1 MPTLSMTAFKGA
13 VAKGPL
19 APVYVFHG
27 ADDHLKDLWVRRV
40 IEAATDAGTRDFNLE
55 VLRGGE
61 CDAGR
66 LAGALDAL
74 PMLAERR
81 VVVLRDPGALK
92 KAVQPRLLAYLKQPA
107 TETVLLLVVP
117 AGDAPAAPW
126 TAAASVVEFRAL
138 EGEDLVK
145 WIVHQTTTACG
156 GTILPEAAA
165 LLAAYGGSDLSL
177 LDGELKKLVAY
188 TAGAPIDAAA
198 VEAVTGVRPGHTVG
212 DFLDA
217 VARRDTATALA
228 LVEDALAQPK
238 SSGVTLVMALATQ
251 TLAIGWGLAARART
265 LGVATRERVL
275 HAPQGIGRGVHGT
288 ILGRCRE
295 VLGAPPRQVVPS
307 RRRSCARAAAAGRP
321 CDERHQG
328 LERGAAPAVARA
340 GTRRGPESHAGRG
353 MTVRALRSVRTVL
366 SLLTLVCS
374 ASLAA
379 QSASTPALDSAIAR
393 ARRLVNEGAGAVGRS
408 VVDSVLARVTPG
420 SPDEATILYWRATL
434 AESWEAAQ
442 QDYLRLMLEFD
453 GSALAGEA
461 MLRLAQG

>member
-40 IEAATDAGTRDFNLE
+40 IEAATDVGTRDFNLE

-92 KAVQPRLLAYLKQPA
+92 KAVQPRLLTYLTQPA
-107 TETVLLLVVP
+107 AETVLLLVVP

-126 TAAASVVEFRAL
+126 TAAANVVEFRAL

-145 WIVHQTTTACG
+145 WIVHQTTTVCG
-156 GTILPEAAA
+156 GTILPEAAT

-177 LDGELKKLVAY
+177 LDGELRKLVAY
-188 TAGAPIDAAA
+188 TAGAPIDTAA

-217 VARRDTATALA
+217 VARRDTATALT

-251 TLAIGWGLAARART
+251 TLAIGWGLAARARGLPAQRLESEFFALLKGSGGAYT
-265 LGVATRERVL
+265 GQSWGDAVTCWARHLSKWSAADVD
-275 HAPQGIGRGVHGT
+275 RGLEQLRQADRAMKDTKVSSEAQ
-288 ILGRCRE
+288 LLRSL
-295 VLGAPPRQVVPS
+295 VLGLAAVPKA
-307 RRRSCARAAAAGRP
+307 ARPA
-321 CDERHQG
+321 
-328 LERGAAPAVARA
+328 RGAA
-340 GTRRGPESHAGRG
+340 
-353 MTVRALRSVRTVL
+353 
-366 SLLTLVCS
+366 
-374 ASLAA
+374 
-379 QSASTPALDSAIAR
+379 
-393 ARRLVNEGAGAVGRS
+393 
-408 VVDSVLARVTPG
+408 
-420 SPDEATILYWRATL
+420 
-434 AESWEAAQ
+434 
-442 QDYLRLMLEFD
+442 
-453 GSALAGEA
+453 
-461 MLRLAQG
+461 

>member
-92 KAVQPRLLAYLKQPA
+92 KAVQPRLLTYLTQPA
-107 TETVLLLVVP
+107 AETVLLLVLP
-117 AGDAPAAPW
+117 AGDAPAA
-126 TAAASVVEFRAL
+126 ANVVEFRAL

-145 WIVHQTTTACG
+145 WIVHQTTTVCG
-156 GTILPEAAA
+156 GTILPEAAT

-177 LDGELKKLVAY
+177 LDGELRKLVAY
-188 TAGAPIDAAA
+188 TAGAPIDTAA

-217 VARRDTATALA
+217 VARRDTATALT

-251 TLAIGWGLAARART
+251 TLAIGWGLAARARGLPAQRLESEFFALLKGSGGAYT
-265 LGVATRERVL
+265 GQSWGDAVKCWARHLSRWSA
-275 HAPQGIGRGVHGT
+275 ADIDRGLEQLRQADRAMKDTKVSSEAQ
-288 ILGRCRE
+288 LLRSL
-295 VLGAPPRQVVPS
+295 VLGLAAVPKA
-307 RRRSCARAAAAGRP
+307 ARPA
-321 CDERHQG
+321 
-328 LERGAAPAVARA
+328 RGAA
-340 GTRRGPESHAGRG
+340 
-353 MTVRALRSVRTVL
+353 
-366 SLLTLVCS
+366 
-374 ASLAA
+374 
-379 QSASTPALDSAIAR
+379 
-393 ARRLVNEGAGAVGRS
+393 
-408 VVDSVLARVTPG
+408 
-420 SPDEATILYWRATL
+420 
-434 AESWEAAQ
+434 
-442 QDYLRLMLEFD
+442 
-453 GSALAGEA
+453 
-461 MLRLAQG
+461 

>member
-107 TETVLLLVVP
+107 AETVLLLVVP
-117 AGDAPAAPW
+117 AGDTPAAPW

-138 EGEDLVK
+138 EGDDLVK

-165 LLAAYGGSDLSL
+165 LLASYGGSDLSL
-177 LDGELKKLVAY
+177 LDGELRKLVAF
-188 TAGAPIDAAA
+188 TAGAPIDVAA

-217 VARRDTATALA
+217 VARRDTATALT

-238 SSGVTLVMALATQ
+238 ASGVTLVMALATQ
-251 TLAIGWGLAARART
+251 TLAIGWGLAARARGLPAQRLESEYFT
-265 LGVATRERVL
+265 LLKGSGGAYTGQSWGDAVKCWARHLSRWTVADVDRALGQLREADRAMKDTKVSSEAQL
-275 HAPQGIGRGVHGT
+275 LRS
-288 ILGRCRE
+288 L
-295 VLGAPPRQVVPS
+295 VLGLAAVPAPAKG
-307 RRRSCARAAAAGRP
+307 ARAA
-321 CDERHQG
+321 
-328 LERGAAPAVARA
+328 RGAA
-340 GTRRGPESHAGRG
+340 
-353 MTVRALRSVRTVL
+353 
-366 SLLTLVCS
+366 
-374 ASLAA
+374 
-379 QSASTPALDSAIAR
+379 
-393 ARRLVNEGAGAVGRS
+393 
-408 VVDSVLARVTPG
+408 
-420 SPDEATILYWRATL
+420 
-434 AESWEAAQ
+434 
-442 QDYLRLMLEFD
+442 
-453 GSALAGEA
+453 
-461 MLRLAQG
+461 